1 MEVEARIARAGW
13 AGMPEPVRRAAQARC
28 TPKQLDALK
37 LAAAGYGARRA
48 GRILGISPAAYR
60 ERLDAGML
68 KIRDE
73 LGVVEE

>member
-1 MEVEARIARAGW
+1 MSADTDIGHGW
-13 AGMPEPVRRAAQARC
+13 DALPQPVRLAAQARC
-28 TPKQLDALK
+28 TSKQIDALQ

-60 ERLDAGML
+60 ERLDAAMV

-73 LGVVEE
+73 LRMVDE